1 MAILAGIDEA
11 GLGPL
16 LGPLVV
22 TCAAFR
28 VPDDRLDDCL
38 WKTLRASCTTKPSRT
53 ERRLAVADSKVLYRS
68 RGARSGLGALER
80 TSLVM
85 LAAHGKRPKTW
96 RTWLDAIAPGATDEL
111 ENYAWYAGR
120 DVPLPVDPASGDVG
134 TQVNALVSDLN
145 DHDVALH
152 GLHCIP
158 LAEGAFNRMISAT
171 DNKSIVSLSLV
182 IRIIDRLIR
191 SAPRERLRIYA
202 DRLGGR
208 THYRSALMTAF
219 PDHQVT
225 VYEESDDR
233 SAYRLV
239 DGETIRDIEFVT
251 RGDQRH
257 FAVALASIVSKYT
270 RELYMHVFN
279 EYWTHQVAGVRPTAG
294 YYTDAKRWL
303 GEMSEELDRRRVDR
317 RLLVRSR

>member
-22 TCAAFR
+22 TAAAFR

-38 WKTLRASCTTKPSRT
+38 WQTLRASCSAKPGRA
-53 ERRLAVADSKVLYRS
+53 ERRLAVADSKMLYRT
-68 RGARSGLGALER
+68 RGARSGLGSLER
-80 TSLVM
+80 TALVM
-85 LAAHGKRPKTW
+85 LAARGETPQSW
-96 RTWLDAIAPGATDEL
+96 RALLDAVSPGATQQL
-111 ENYAWYAGR
+111 EQYAWYTGR
-120 DVPLPVDPASGDVG
+120 DIPLPLDPASGDIP
-134 TQVNALVSDLN
+134 TQTNALVRDLA

-152 GLHCIP
+152 GIHCIS
-158 LAEGAFNRMISAT
+158 LAEGEFNRIVNAT
-171 DNKSIVSLSLV
+171 NNKSVVSLGLA

-191 SAPRERLRIYA
+191 SAPRERIHVYA

-208 THYRSALMTAF
+208 THYRDALMTSF
-219 PDHQVT
+219 PGHQLT
-225 VYEESDDR
+225 VLAESQER

-257 FAVALASIVSKYT
+257 FAVALASIYSKYI
-270 RELYMHVFN
+270 RELYMHAFN
-279 EYWTHQVAGVRPTAG
+279 EYWTEQVANVRPTAG
-294 YYTDAKRWL
+294 YYTDARRWL
-303 GEMSEELDRRRVDR
+303 GEMSNELDRRKIDR

>member
-28 VPDDRLDDCL
+28 VPDDRLNDCL
-38 WKTLRASCTTKPSRT
+38 WHTLRASCTTKPGRT

-68 RGARSGLGALER
+68 RGARSGLGSLER

-96 RTWLDAIAPGATDEL
+96 RAWLDAIAPGAVNEL
-111 ENYAWYAGR
+111 DTYAWYAGR
-120 DVPLPVDPASGDVG
+120 DISLPVDPASGDVG
-134 TQVNALVSDLN
+134 TQANALVSDLN
-145 DHDVALH
+145 EHEVALH

-171 DNKSIVSLSLV
+171 NNKSAVSLGLV
-182 IRIIDRLIR
+182 LRIIDRLIR
-191 SAPRERLRIYA
+191 SAPRERLSIFA

-219 PDHQVT
+219 PSHQVT
-225 VYEESDDR
+225 VFEESDDR
-233 SAYRLV
+233 SVYRLI
-239 DGETIRDIEFVT
+239 DGDVIRDIEFVT

-257 FAVALASIVSKYT
+257 FSVALASIISKYT
-270 RELYMHVFN
+270 RELYMRVFN
-279 EYWTHQVAGVRPTAG
+279 EYWTHQVEGIRPTAG

-303 GEMSEELDRRRVDR
+303 GEMSTELDRRKVDR